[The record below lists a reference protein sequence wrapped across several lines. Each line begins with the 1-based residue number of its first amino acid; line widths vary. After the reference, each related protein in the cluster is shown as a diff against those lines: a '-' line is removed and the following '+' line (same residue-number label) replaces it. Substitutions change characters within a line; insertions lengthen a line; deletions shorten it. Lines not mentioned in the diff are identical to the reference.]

1 MLSRLLTLALL
12 VTAPLVSAETLDL
25 TNAKSNAA
33 ATVLVARFFE
43 SLGLDVNNKD
53 EVQFGLRFGGYGLV
67 LTPIVSAENGGKL
80 NAYINYTS
88 NNPANLENPK
98 LLSLVNEINLKYNY
112 VSAYVD
118 QDGDLCFRYVLVFD
132 KQLEPKL
139 VQRWLKQIEVQ
150 TNAIRAEY
158 GAKLK
163 PFLAKKEK

>member
-67 LTPIVSAENGGKL
+67 LTPSSAPRTAVSSTP
-80 NAYINYTS
+80 TS
-88 NNPANLENPK
+88 TIPATTPPTWK
-98 LLSLVNEINLKYNY
+98 TPS
-112 VSAYVD
+112 S
-118 QDGDLCFRYVLVFD
+118 
-132 KQLEPKL
+132 
-139 VQRWLKQIEVQ
+139 
-150 TNAIRAEY
+150 
-158 GAKLK
+158 
-163 PFLAKKEK
+163 

>member
-1 MLSRLLTLALL
+1 MLLSILSLVFLNEATGATEQTFHIRSFEVDGTLVDMTWRTRVAVLD
-12 VTAPLVSAETLDL
+12 APGEPPLGQVPTIAEVRRRTSAPDAVTLDL

-98 LLSLVNEINLKYNY
+98 AFRTALL
-112 VSAYVD
+112 
-118 QDGDLCFRYVLVFD
+118 G
-132 KQLEPKL
+132 
-139 VQRWLKQIEVQ
+139 
-150 TNAIRAEY
+150 
-158 GAKLK
+158 
-163 PFLAKKEK
+163 FLAEFF

>member
-1 MLSRLLTLALL
+1 M
-12 VTAPLVSAETLDL
+12 
-25 TNAKSNAA
+25 
-33 ATVLVARFFE
+33 
-43 SLGLDVNNKD
+43 
-53 EVQFGLRFGGYGLV
+53 
-67 LTPIVSAENGGKL
+67 
-80 NAYINYTS
+80 
-88 NNPANLENPK
+88 
-98 LLSLVNEINLKYNY
+98 
-112 VSAYVD
+112 SAYVD